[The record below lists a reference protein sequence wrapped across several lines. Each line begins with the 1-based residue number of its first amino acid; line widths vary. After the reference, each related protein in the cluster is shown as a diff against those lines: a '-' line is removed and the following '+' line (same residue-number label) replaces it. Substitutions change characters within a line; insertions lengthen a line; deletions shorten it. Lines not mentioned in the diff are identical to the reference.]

1 MSNCLAKVSDLTTSL
16 LETNPEKYAQ
26 TLKDLMTWG
35 NGSQAVKEK
44 LNEEPYET
52 WHSNHLFSLSRLV
65 GTLNPDAQDR
75 EENPID
81 TFYGSRNVEGI
92 STKDAITLL
101 KMMLNAGGD
110 IAAKD
115 FYGEN
120 VLEYL
125 KDGPVSSKF
134 YRTGNEE
141 YTRFVETVFTGE
153 PSDESDSFEE
163 GIPVVD
169 SCEEGIPPQQ

>member
-1 MSNCLAKVSDLTTSL
+1 MSNCLAKVSDLTISL
-16 LETNPEKYAQ
+16 LETNPVKYAQ

-35 NGSQAVKEK
+35 NGSHAVKEK
-44 LNEEPYET
+44 LNEKPYET
-52 WHSNHLFSLSRLV
+52 WHSNHLFALSRLV

-101 KMMLNAGGD
+101 KMMLNAGGN
-110 IAAKD
+110 ITAKD
-115 FYGEN
+115 FYDQN
-120 VLEYL
+120 LLEYL
-125 KDGPVSSKF
+125 KDGHMISRF

-141 YTRFVETVFTGE
+141 YTRFVETVFTSE
-153 PSDESDSFEE
+153 PCNVSDSCEE

-169 SCEEGIPPQQ
+169 SCEEGIPPEQ